1 MNHKFLKTI
10 ILLSVSILLMS
21 CSSESSSN
29 SIHDE
34 AWSGNVDEVRKC
46 LENGADVNV
55 KRDQTTVCHIA
66 ALKKNKELMKLLID
80 NGADLNAT
88 DKNGAMPL
96 HVAVPMG
103 DIDMVELLVKEKLKI
118 NHQIAA
124 GGYKGMTALDM
135 AYAFKQNE
143 IAELLLQNGAKKGDS
158 L

>member
-10 ILLSVSILLMS
+10 IFLSVSILLIG

-29 SIHDE
+29 SIHDA
-34 AWSGNVDEVRKC
+34 AWSGNVDEVRKY
-46 LENGADVNV
+46 LENGADVNA

>member
-1 MNHKFLKTI
+1 M
-10 ILLSVSILLMS
+10 
-21 CSSESSSN
+21 
-29 SIHDE
+29 
-34 AWSGNVDEVRKC
+34 
-46 LENGADVNV
+46 
-55 KRDQTTVCHIA
+55 Q
-66 ALKKNKELMKLLID
+66 LLID

-103 DIDMVELLVKEKLKI
+103 DIDMVELLVKEKFKI

-143 IAELLLQNGAKKGDS
+143 IAELLLQNGAKKGES